1 MNRKERQRYAAK
13 LEMVADSG
21 VQLSGI
27 VPCTDGW
34 TCDCFLCELLRAGVC
49 LSCAAR
55 MTAQSLRRPKA
66 KEFKTTVCSGACRE
80 AVERYHE
87 GAENER

>member
-13 LEMVADSG
+13 LEMVAESG

-34 TCDCFLCELLRAGVC
+34 TCDCLCCELIRAGVC

-55 MTAQSLRRPKA
+55 ITAEAIHLQA